1 MILVL
6 VILIL
11 VIGVLMIMKNK
22 RIKSEKVLSTK
33 IKTESKKTIRDSL
46 KANEDVIKVLEINDN
61 IAALARCTTLFEK
74 DIITKS
80 EFKELEDYIKSR
92 V

>member
-1 MILVL
+1 MISIL

-22 RIKSEKVLSTK
+22 RIKSEKVVSTK
-33 IKTESKKTIRDSL
+33 IKAESKKTIRDSL
-46 KANEDVIKVLEINDN
+46 KTNEDVIKVLEINDN

-80 EFKELEDYIKSR
+80 EFQELEEYIKSR